1 MIIGDCDGEASGQE
15 REGVH
20 PPIKGNYIIGSKNLL
35 TPKKGRIFGPETAK
49 YAPKSA
55 SLVSVDQKVG
65 LSSLFTAILDQ
76 KKKEQK
82 LSHSIQIP

>member
-20 PPIKGNYIIGSKNLL
+20 PPIKGNYIIG
-35 TPKKGRIFGPETAK
+35 PKFCSLKKVRIFGPETAK

-55 SLVSVDQKVG
+55 FLVSVDQKIG
-65 LSSLFTAILDQ
+65 LSSLFTAIPDQ
-76 KKKEQK
+76 KRK
-82 LSHSIQIP
+82 